1 LGPLQELDLVAYMRF
16 ASVYRAFDS
25 LDDFEA
31 AIAELRQV
39 NQRPAADDDV
49 PDAVRQESDH
59 RSGGTAEVPVPA
71 AVAD

>member
-1 LGPLQELDLVAYMRF
+1 LQELDLVAYMRF

-39 NQRPAADDDV
+39 NQRPSADDDV
-49 PDAVRQESDH
+49 PDAVRQETEDG
-59 RSGGTAEVPVPA
+59 SGGTTEVPVPA
-71 AVAD
+71 TAAD